1 MKNKKIVII
10 GGGVIGLGI
19 GWQLAKAGAAVTIYD
34 RGQAGRGASWAAAGM
49 LGPIAEAHIDELDL
63 LKLSNQ

>member
-1 MKNKKIVII
+1 MRHKKIIII

-34 RGQAGRGASWAAAGM
+34 RSEAGRAAAWAAAGI
-49 LGPIAEAHIDELDL
+49 LAPLADA
-63 LKLSNQ
+63 